1 LNAFSATLA
10 QIQLLWHALA
20 AVVEGDTADLMRKA
34 IVGLSVEGGHSS
46 LSTWGVS
53 AHKDL
58 FGGTAGRASEEIRA
72 HGQGGARRLRTAD
85 RKFRDLSGRRGGYR
99 IVAGNPPFVR
109 FERAPIGPEE
119 RIEYAPVLK
128 KNTDLS
134 VLFAFRAMEWWLAPN
149 GRLGFFLPLAL
160 SEASYAEPLRAI
172 LAQYRIVEIIDLEEI
187 GNVAFHG
194 ANVVTIGL
202 VMEKTAATAQ
212 DQIKITRVTPECLD
226 EEHGRIDMTKAITD
240 VVPRSAVLLER
251 YLPGSGADLRAPP
264 AETKADD
271 ETVTAAPDH
280 ETPSSEDS
288 DDEAASEDG
297 EASDSA
303 WLTKIRSADVDVL
316 DALAA
321 ARRLDDIIL
330 RGWTKKA
337 YRQKTRY
344 EAAIPN
350 GEPAVHWQQQRVMGY
365 GVKVGRK
372 SIENPGGRPVYKAKH
387 LPPDGSLPEE
397 PFGHWNGDPAEV
409 DTARFYAWAGVG
421 DEVNTFVVRNIATQ
435 PVFAPHPANAYLTN
449 TVYCIR
455 LSERFPL
462 NIWSLSRVVAWF
474 MAKTA
479 RTSVVQGYFTTF
491 YPRQTTRIPIP
502 AELDEA
508 LLDELDEIGR
518 RILTADDELARGDT
532 EIEKLRSG
540 VSSRPFRNRLDLVA
554 NGIVTAPKDVSWPG
568 ADANWTGARLLV
580 DGADIRFVTTDAD
593 GAEAPAPTETGQ
605 PTVITITDPDL
616 REWAT
621 SEARSLLARGGRP
634 DRQWMGTLSIP
645 DDPAAAATLVRR
657 LREGSAEQE
666 LAAALDSLDRKVAD
680 LLGLTDGQLDHI
692 RDAFRTDAML
702 LHVRPQWKHRQSV
715 VTRDASQRDG
725 AAA

>member
-1 LNAFSATLA
+1 
-10 QIQLLWHALA
+10 
-20 AVVEGDTADLMRKA
+20 MRKA

-53 AHKDL
+53 THRDL
-58 FGGTAGRASEEIRA
+58 FGGAAGRASEEIRA
-72 HGQGGARRLRTAD
+72 HGKGGARRLRTAD
-85 RKFRDLSGRRGGYR
+85 RKFRDLSGRRGGYP

-109 FERAPIGPEE
+109 FERAPIGAEE
-119 RIEYAPVLK
+119 RIEFAPVLK

-134 VLFAFRAMEWWLAPN
+134 VLFVYRAMEWWLASK

-172 LAQYRIVEIIDLEEI
+172 LARYRIVEIIDLEEI

-202 VMEKTAATAQ
+202 VMEKTAATTQ

-226 EEHGRIDMTKAITD
+226 EEHGRIDMAKAIVD
-240 VVPRSAVLLER
+240 IVPRSAVLLER
-251 YLPGSGADLRAPP
+251 YLPGSTVADADAVDLPDQPP
-264 AETKADD
+264 AETDADD
-271 ETVTAAPDH
+271 NAATAAPGD
-280 ETPSSEDS
+280 ETPTAEDIE
-288 DDEAASEDG
+288 DEAASEDG

-330 RGWTKKA
+330 RGWTKKT
-337 YRQKTRY
+337 YRRKTRY
-344 EAAIPN
+344 EAAVPS
-350 GEPAVHWQQQRVMGY
+350 GEPPLLWQQQRVMGY

-387 LPPDGSLPEE
+387 LPPDGSLPEA
-397 PFGHWNGDPAEV
+397 PFGHWNGDSAQV
-409 DTARFYAWAGVG
+409 DTARFYSWAGVG
-421 DEVNTFVVRNIATQ
+421 DEANTFVVRNIATQ
-435 PVFAPHPANAYLTN
+435 PVFAPHPADAYLTN

-502 AELDEA
+502 DALSEA
-508 LLDELDEIGR
+508 LLEEIDDIGR
-518 RILTADDELARGDT
+518 RILAADDELARGDT
-532 EIEKLRSG
+532 EVERLRDG
-540 VSSRPFRNRLDLVA
+540 VGSQPFRNRLDLVA
-554 NGIVTAPKDVSWPG
+554 TGVVTAPKDVSWPG
-568 ADANWTGARLLV
+568 ADADWTGVRVHV
-580 DGADIRFVTTDAD
+580 DGADIRFVTTDTD
-593 GAEAPAPTETGQ
+593 GREAPAPTETGK
-605 PTVITITDPDL
+605 PTVITVSDPNL

-634 DRQWMGTLSIP
+634 DRQWMGALSIP

-666 LAAALDSLDRKVAD
+666 LAETLDVLDRKVAD
-680 LLGLTDGQLDHI
+680 VLGLTDGQLDHI
-692 RDAFRTDAML
+692 LEAFRTDAML
-702 LHVRPQWKHRQSV
+702 LHVRPQWKHRRSV
-715 VTRDASQRDG
+715 VIRDASQLDG